1 MSVSKEMNMSREM
14 TSGSKKMDV
23 SKHGGGH
30 LYMQANETQSDWD
43 LCGEGF
49 ATTRL
54 GDMGQ
59 GKR

>member
-1 MSVSKEMNMSREM
+1 VSISKEMNMSREM
-14 TSGSKKMDV
+14 MSGSREMGV

-30 LYMQANETQSDWD
+30 LYMQANETRSDCH
-43 LCGEGF
+43 LCDEGF

-54 GDMGQ
+54 GDMGR

>member
-1 MSVSKEMNMSREM
+1 MPSEMM
-14 TSGSKKMDV
+14 SGSKEEGV

-30 LYMQANETQSDWD
+30 LYVQANEIRSDCR
-43 LCGEGF
+43 LCDEGF

-54 GDMGQ
+54 GDMGP